1 MKHLN
6 TNVLKAGVEINQH
19 ISSVKDQIIKILL
32 FSVQEAK
39 LRL

>member
-6 TNVLKAGVEINQH
+6 ANVLKAGVEISQH
-19 ISSVKDQIIKILL
+19 ISSVKDQIINILL